1 MSSEIVTADAEAT
14 AVGGNARLAH
24 AFAAC
29 ARAGRKALVVYLT
42 YGDPHPAASVE
53 LIVAAAEA
61 GADVIELG
69 VPFSDPSA
77 DGPSIAAAME
87 RALAH
92 GAGLPGALRCVAA
105 ARARGCQVPI
115 VLFGYYNP
123 IVVTGVPTFAA
134 ACAAAGVDAV
144 LTVDVPVD
152 ELAELAVPLAQH
164 GVGVVPLLA
173 PTSTPA
179 RVDAAA
185 AFRPAFIYYI
195 SLTGVTGARAGA
207 LGDHIERAARV
218 AALRTQ
224 AAVPIAVGFGVRS
237 AADARAV
244 AGYADAVVVG
254 SAIVE
259 CIAAAVHD
267 GGSALG
273 ATGPHANEVGLAR
286 SRESQTAAA
295 AQAITALVR
304 ELRAALN

>member
-1 MSSEIVTADAEAT
+1 MSSEIVTGDAGAT
-14 AVGGNARLAH
+14 SVGGNARLAH
-24 AFAAC
+24 TFAAC

-53 LIVAAAEA
+53 LMVAAAEA

-87 RALAH
+87 RALAQ
-92 GAGLPGALRCVAA
+92 GAGLPGALRCVAE
-105 ARARGCQVPI
+105 ARARGCLVPI

-185 AFRPAFIYYI
+185 AFRPGFIYYI
-195 SLTGVTGARAGA
+195 SLTGVTGARTGA
-207 LGDHIERAARV
+207 LGDHSARAARV
-218 AALRTQ
+218 AALRAQ
-224 AAVPIAVGFGVRS
+224 AGVPIAVGFGVRS
-237 AADARAV
+237 AADTRAV
-244 AGYADAVVVG
+244 AAYADAVVVG

-259 CIAAAVHD
+259 RVAAAVQD
-267 GGSALG
+267 GGGARCATEPNVSA
-273 ATGPHANEVGLAR
+273 ADRVRDSA
-286 SRESQTAAA
+286 SQTAAPV
-295 AQAITALVR
+295 QAIAALVR
-304 ELRAALN
+304 ELRDALK